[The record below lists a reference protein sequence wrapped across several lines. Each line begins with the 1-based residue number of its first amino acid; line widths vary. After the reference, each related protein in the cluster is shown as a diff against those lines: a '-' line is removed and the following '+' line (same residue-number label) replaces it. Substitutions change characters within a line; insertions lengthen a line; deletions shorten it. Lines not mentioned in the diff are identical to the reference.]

1 MTGPASSYFS
11 YFSGRSEDQKYVCIY
26 WLTSCGRCPRMSKLI
41 LWSMQIHVVTF
52 NRLEG
57 KWFWP
62 PVLVS
67 FWIRWTIPWNILDL
81 LDATMLAYSYLK
93 MSSSHFMSG
102 CRIWGLRLSVDF
114 LKGKCLGLGA
124 ADCIITF
131 LSLLNW
137 VSRFRQGMILIRY
150 AKLAVGLHLCRNHF
164 AYSFGLREIF
174 SRHFGLH
181 DPSFFSVPTSLF
193 W

>member
-26 WLTSCGRCPRMSKLI
+26 WLTSCRRCPRMSKLI
-41 LWSMQIHVVTF
+41 LRSMQIHVVTF

-67 FWIRWTIPWNILDL
+67 FWIRWTISWNIVDL

-93 MSSSHFMSG
+93 MSSSHFMSV
-102 CRIWGLRLSVDF
+102 CRIWARRTEAVCGLSKRQMSWYGRGRLDYHL
-114 LKGKCLGLGA
+114 LKF
-124 ADCIITF
+124 IE
-131 LSLLNW
+131 LS
-137 VSRFRQGMILIRY
+137 
-150 AKLAVGLHLCRNHF
+150 
-164 AYSFGLREIF
+164 
-174 SRHFGLH
+174 
-181 DPSFFSVPTSLF
+181 FSVSPRDDFNPLCQTGSGTPPL
-193 W
+193 